1 MGLMKGWRQPEYGND
16 GYIHL
21 SHDDSQLA
29 NDYCEGHFPVLGAY
43 VEFYHWLGKNNLMT
57 AEELRHR
64 WWHEAVWV
72 VHQRDPSLAAK
83 FKTLM
88 RLGVIEL

>member
-1 MGLMKGWRQPEYGND
+1 MGLVKDWKQPEYEEYTN
-16 GYIHL
+16 L
-21 SHDDSQLA
+21 SPDDSRLA
-29 NDYCEGHFPVLGAY
+29 LSVRTGNFPTPGAY
-43 VEFYHWLGKNNLMT
+43 VEFYHWLGRNNLMT
-57 AEELRHR
+57 VEELRHR